1 MAGKSTHGIG
11 VGRTEVGLPAQR
23 GDQISVGFLEQSTQ
37 RCLIQAVGVHGL
49 GGWRIRNA
57 FLERTTGVGGMGQGL
72 DDDAILV
79 NEDDVSITKDFD
91 VKRSLSVFCIKR
103 KRKNSVKTD
112 LLDAGES
119 SVCLLYTSPS
129 PRDRG

>member
-1 MAGKSTHGIG
+1 
-11 VGRTEVGLPAQR
+11 
-23 GDQISVGFLEQSTQ
+23 
-37 RCLIQAVGVHGL
+37 
-49 GGWRIRNA
+49 
-57 FLERTTGVGGMGQGL
+57 MGQGL

-91 VKRSLSVFCIKR
+91 VKRSLSVFCIER

-119 SVCLLYTSPS
+119 SVSKVFSKASDWY
-129 PRDRG
+129 